1 MPGPRAHSGVMLLV
15 LVCLWVGFAAGF
27 VCAAMLGGGRRDLP
41 LRRHARRDR
50 LAPSGYFVRAEAERT
65 GR

>member
-1 MPGPRAHSGVMLLV
+1 MLLL

-41 LRRHARRDR
+41 LRRYPRRDR
-50 LAPSGYFVRAEAERT
+50 LAPSGYFTRIATR
-65 GR
+65 R